1 LNDVG
6 FHHVDYDDA
15 AKILQVLFD
24 KISQKVLLSTIDSAK
39 TVSEI
44 CFENRI
50 PASSTYKKIKQLQH
64 AGFIYVEKTSINRN
78 RKKVVLY
85 RSRIKSL
92 NLTFDQNGMNLQV
105 VKNDG

>member
-1 LNDVG
+1 MNDAG
-6 FHHVDYDDA
+6 FHVDDA
-15 AKILQVLFD
+15 AKILQVLLD

-50 PASSTYKKIKQLQH
+50 PASSTYKRIRQLQH
-64 AGFIYVEKTSINRN
+64 AGFIYIEKTNINRN
-78 RKKVVLY
+78 MKKVALY

-92 NLTFDQNGMNLQV
+92 SLTFDQKGMNLQLV
-105 VKNDG
+105 ENDR